1 MCEFFLIYNIIIN
14 CIELKGMRLVFF
26 LLVFFIFF
34 NVEYNKLYSINKE
47 KALFNEFFDIN
58 QKSTARLIYKDG
70 YLNIEG
76 LNGNAHVTIYSI
88 IGNKIAFFSN
98 ADLSSFKEPISL
110 QIETM
115 YIVRIEFSNTVLTH
129 KFFTR

>member
-14 CIELKGMRLVFF
+14 CIELKGMRLIFF

-98 ADLSSFKEPISL
+98 ANLSSFKEPISL

-115 YIVRIEFSNTVLTH
+115 YIVRIEFSNTVLTY

>member
-47 KALFNEFFDIN
+47 KALFNEFFGIN

-76 LNGNAHVTIYSI
+76 LKVT
-88 IGNKIAFFSN
+88 
-98 ADLSSFKEPISL
+98 L
-110 QIETM
+110 M
-115 YIVRIEFSNTVLTH
+115 YLFIV
-129 KFFTR
+129 